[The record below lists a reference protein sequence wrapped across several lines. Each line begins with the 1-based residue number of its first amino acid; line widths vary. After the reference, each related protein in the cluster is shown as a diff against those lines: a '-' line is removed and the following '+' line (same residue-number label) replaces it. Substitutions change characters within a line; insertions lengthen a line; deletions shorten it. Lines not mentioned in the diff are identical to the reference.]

1 VDARQGEVIFRCVQ
15 EALTNTTKHANASHC
30 KIRLSDDGRHLVL
43 SVEDDGNDD
52 TEIKPGNGLAG
63 MAERVAKID
72 GQLNY
77 QNTPEGFVLTVKLP
91 KNQ

>member
-1 VDARQGEVIFRCVQ
+1 
-15 EALTNTTKHANASHC
+15 
-30 KIRLSDDGRHLVL
+30 
-43 SVEDDGNDD
+43 
-52 TEIKPGNGLAG
+52 

-91 KNQ
+91 KISEY